1 MYAGSIGEG
10 HVHLQKNEFLRGGP
24 NAKYASVEKFRV
36 ITDAPKCV
44 SSEEHLMAEIHYKIF
59 TNVRNE

>member
-24 NAKYASVEKFRV
+24 NVRYASVEKFRV

-44 SSEEHLMAEIHYKIF
+44 RSEEHDAEIHYKIF